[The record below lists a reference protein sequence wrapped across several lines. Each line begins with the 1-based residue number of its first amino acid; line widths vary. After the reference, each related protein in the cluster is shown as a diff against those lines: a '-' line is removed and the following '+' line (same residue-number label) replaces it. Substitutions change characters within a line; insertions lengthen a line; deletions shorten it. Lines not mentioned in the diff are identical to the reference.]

1 MIKRLFIFGFI
12 ILSSACAPSLVG
24 LMKLEDIQDLH
35 DDTLYVFLSDRDDD
49 INLHRK
55 YNQNRR
61 ADRLKRQTDNFNQNL
76 EDAFRQNYSFSQFNV
91 TKDSKTDEANF
102 YVTIDITENYGE
114 RNDQFLIQLNVR
126 NSNDE
131 IVETVFKES
140 SNDTNY
146 NLKFLVRQLDR
157 KLKRKYKQALKMQ
170 GI

>member
-12 ILSSACAPSLVG
+12 ILTNACAPSLVG

-61 ADRLKRQTDNFNQNL
+61 ADRLKRQTDNFNQKL

-91 TKDSKTDEANF
+91 TKDSKTDKANF

-114 RNDQFLIQLNVR
+114 RNDQFLIQLNIR

-146 NLKFLVRQLDR
+146 NLNYLVRQLDR
-157 KLKRKYKQALKMQ
+157 KLKRRYKQALKMQ